1 MRPQLIDGN
10 KIYIPEGLEYN
21 PAGSSLLGEYP
32 KIVGDQLVNNAEE
45 EAALTKKAK
54 KDKTED

>member
-21 PAGSSLLGEYP
+21 PQGSSLIGEYP
-32 KIVGDQLVNNAEE
+32 KIVNDQLVNNAEE
-45 EAALTKKAK
+45 EAALTKKTK
-54 KDKTED
+54 KTATED